1 MAILISNI
9 ESGDEPPDYTE
20 PNRCTCGRE
29 IEWDE
34 SYCSLEC
41 SLAQHDKW
49 IDSLIGEA
57 R

>member
-1 MAILISNI
+1 MALLHNI

-20 PNRCTCGRE
+20 PNVCTCGTE
-29 IEWDE
+29 IEADE
-34 SYCSLEC
+34 AYCSLDC
-41 SLAQHDKW
+41 SLADHDKW